1 MSDTTLSLDKED
13 KSINKANAVLMFGVI
28 SLIGVLIIPLPT
40 FVLDLL
46 ITANITGS
54 ILILMA
60 TLSAR
65 KPLDFSVF
73 PSVILFSALLR
84 LSLNVASTRLILLNG
99 EAGSVI
105 KAFGDFVI
113 GGEFVVGIVVFL
125 ILVIIQFIVITKG
138 QNRIAEVTA
147 RFTLDAMPGKQMAI
161 DADLNNGV
169 ISNEEAKQ
177 RRSDISREAEFF
189 GAMDGAGKFIRGD
202 AIAGLIIT
210 AINILAG
217 MAIGMLRLGLTFDEA
232 AKTFT
237 VLTVGDGLSAQI
249 PSLVVAIASGIL
261 VTKAASKNAIAQ
273 EMADQIIGQRTVVLT
288 SGIVLAALGLVPG
301 LPAIP
306 FFLIGGSLVFY
317 SVRLGEAGSEE
328 DVDSE
333 SAEDEDSSEESRI
346 EDLLVV
352 DRLGIEIGYRLIS
365 IVDPGRHGGLLDHIA
380 SLRRTFASTLGF
392 VVPPIR
398 VKDNVQLEPNGYRIL
413 LMGQEI
419 AKGEL
424 RAGQYLAMDPT
435 GSAPE
440 IEGKET
446 IEPAFGLPARWITEG
461 QKEKA
466 EILGYTV
473 IDAPSVLIT
482 HMTELL
488 KGMAHEVLSRED
500 VQALIEN
507 LKKQNPTVVEEVVP
521 SLLSPSQVQRVLA
534 TLLKE
539 KVSVRNLALI
549 LESLGD
555 IAPETKDPRQLV
567 ESVRLRLNRA
577 LVEPYQDAAGK
588 LNVAT
593 IDSELE
599 RQLLAALTGSGD
611 QGTVSQGIL
620 GSFVEKCAEV
630 LAELVRQGHPP
641 VLVCRAALRPYLA
654 EAVVAAIPGS
664 AVLSYQEIA
673 CVNDIEVLEQVRLE
687 GAPA

>member
-1 MSDTTLSLDKED
+1 MSDNNED
-13 KSINKANAVLMFGVI
+13 RSINKANAALMFGVI

-99 EAGSVI
+99 DAGSVI
-105 KAFGDFVI
+105 KAFGEFVI

-177 RRSDISREAEFF
+177 RRADISREAEFF

-202 AIAGLIIT
+202 AIAGIIIT
-210 AINILAG
+210 SINILAG
-217 MAIGMLRLGLTFDEA
+217 IAIGMMRQGLTLNEA
-232 AKTFT
+232 AETFT

-261 VTKAASKNAIAQ
+261 VTKAASKNAIAS
-273 EMADQIIGQRTVVLT
+273 EMASQIVGQRTVVLT
-288 SGIVLAALGLVPG
+288 SGIILAALGLVPG
-301 LPAIP
+301 LPWVP
-306 FFLIGGSLVFY
+306 FFVIGGGLIYY
-317 SVRLGEAGSEE
+317 STRLTESHADAESDKESPDEE
-328 DVDSE
+328 E
-333 SAEDEDSSEESRI
+333 NTTEENRI

-352 DRLGIEIGYRLIS
+352 DRLGVEIGYRLIS

-380 SLRRTFASTLGF
+380 ALRRTFASTLGF

-446 IEPAFGLPARWITEG
+446 VEPAFGLPARWITEG

-521 SLLSPSQVQRVLA
+521 GLLSPSQVQRVLA

-577 LVEPYQDAAGK
+577 LVEPYQDPDGK
-588 LNVAT
+588 LCVAT
-593 IDSELE
+593 IDGDLE
-599 RQLLAALTGSGD
+599 RQLLAALTGNGD
-611 QGTVSQGIL
+611 QGTVGQGIL

-630 LAELVRQGHPP
+630 LSELVRQGMPP

-673 CVNDIEVLEQVRLE
+673 CVNDIEVLDQVNLE
-687 GAPA
+687 GAAA

>member
-1 MSDTTLSLDKED
+1 MSDTTLNLDNED
-13 KSINKANAVLMFGVI
+13 RSINKANAVLMFGVI

-40 FVLDLL
+40 FILDLL

-60 TLSAR
+60 TLSAH

-99 EAGSVI
+99 DAGSVI
-105 KAFGDFVI
+105 QAFGDFVI

-125 ILVIIQFIVITKG
+125 ILIVIQFIVITKG

-177 RRSDISREAEFF
+177 RRADISREAEFF

-217 MAIGMLRLGLTFDEA
+217 IAIGMLRQGLTFNEA

-261 VTKAASKNAIAQ
+261 VTKAASKNAIAS
-273 EMADQIIGQRTVVLT
+273 EMASQIVGQRTVVFS
-288 SGIVLAALGLVPG
+288 SGIILAALGFVPG
-301 LPAIP
+301 MPKIP

-317 SVRLGEAGSEE
+317 SMRLAEAEAEE
-328 DVDSE
+328 DAE
-333 SAEDEDSSEESRI
+333 SKSGEEEEASEESRI

-380 SLRRTFASTLGF
+380 ALRRTFASTLGF

-398 VKDNVQLEPNGYRIL
+398 VKDNIQLEPNGYRIL

-482 HMTELL
+482 HLTELL
-488 KGMAHEVLSRED
+488 KSMAYEVLSRED

-521 SLLSPSQVQRVLA
+521 SLLTPSQVQRVLA

-539 KVSVRNLALI
+539 KVSIRNLALI

-555 IAPETKDPRQLV
+555 IAPDTKDPRQLV
-567 ESVRLRLNRA
+567 EAVRLRLSRA
-577 LVEPYQDAAGK
+577 LVEPYQDPDGK
-588 LNVAT
+588 LFVAT
-593 IDSELE
+593 IDGDLE
-599 RQLLAALTGSGD
+599 RQLLAALTGNGD
-611 QGTVSQGIL
+611 QTTVSQGIL

-630 LAELVRQGHPP
+630 LAELVRQGQPP
-641 VLVCRAALRPYLA
+641 VLVCRASLRPYLA

-673 CVNDIEVLEQVRLE
+673 CVHDIQVLEQVNLE
-687 GAPA
+687 GAAA

>member
-1 MSDTTLSLDKED
+1 MSQTTLSLDGED
-13 KSINKANAVLMFGVI
+13 RRVNKANAALMFGVI
-28 SLIGVLIIPLPT
+28 SLIAVLIIPLPT

-84 LSLNVASTRLILLNG
+84 LSLNVASTRLILLDGN
-99 EAGSVI
+99 AGSVI
-105 KAFGDFVI
+105 QAFGEFVI

-169 ISNEEAKQ
+169 ISNEEAKK
-177 RRSDISREAEFF
+177 RRADIAREAEFF

-202 AIAGLIIT
+202 AIAGIIIT

-217 MAIGMLRLGLTFDEA
+217 IAIGMLRLDLTLDQA
-232 AKTFT
+232 AETFT

-261 VTKAASKNAIAQ
+261 VTKAASKNAIAS

-288 SGIVLAALGLVPG
+288 SGIILAALGLVPG
-301 LPAIP
+301 LPWLP
-306 FFLIGGSLVFY
+306 FFLIGGSLIFY
-317 SVRLGEAGSEE
+317 STKLTETDGSSETEREHEE
-328 DVDSE
+328 EE
-333 SAEDEDSSEESRI
+333 STTEESRI

-352 DRLGIEIGYRLIS
+352 DRLGVEIGYRLIS

-446 IEPAFGLPARWITEG
+446 VEPAFGLPARWITEG

-521 SLLSPSQVQRVLA
+521 GLLSPSQVQRVLA
-534 TLLKE
+534 TLLRE
-539 KVSVRNLALI
+539 KVSIRNLALI

-577 LVEPYQDAAGK
+577 LVEPYQGGDGK
-588 LNVAT
+588 LCVAT
-593 IDSELE
+593 IDSDLE
-599 RQLLAALTGSGD
+599 RQLLAALTGNGD
-611 QGTVSQGIL
+611 QAAVSQGIL
-620 GSFVEKCAEV
+620 GNFVEKCAHV
-630 LAELVRQGHPP
+630 LSELVRQGMPP

-673 CVNDIEVLEQVRLE
+673 CVNDIEVLEQVKLE
-687 GAPA
+687 GAAA